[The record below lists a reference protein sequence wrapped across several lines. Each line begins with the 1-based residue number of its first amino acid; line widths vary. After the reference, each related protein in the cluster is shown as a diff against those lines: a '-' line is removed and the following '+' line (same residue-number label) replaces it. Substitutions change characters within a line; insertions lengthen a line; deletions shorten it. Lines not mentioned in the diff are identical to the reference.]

1 MIDRA
6 NFKRLNA
13 NYEFPQLKTEQ
24 QEQQTNGW
32 AANEPPLP
40 PPGLYR
46 GNTNEDLSKLLQS
59 LVYSNVDSSIF
70 SDMGVPTLRV
80 STTNTDIEKSM
91 TEQDFLLATPT
102 LYGFS
107 LADKLWRKYPTVDCD
122 NLS

>member
-1 MIDRA
+1 MSR
-6 NFKRLNA
+6 
-13 NYEFPQLKTEQ
+13 PS
-24 QEQQTNGW
+24 
-32 AANEPPLP
+32 LP
-40 PPGLYR
+40 P
-46 GNTNEDLSKLLQS
+46 
-59 LVYSNVDSSIF
+59 VYIAVIPTKISVSCCNQWYMSNVDSSIF

-122 NLS
+122 NFKLN